1 MKIRKWNIVSLVL
14 LIIWMGVIFSF
25 SAKPADASSEM
36 SMTTGRFIGHLVI
49 TDYKKL
55 SHERQEAFAEKIE
68 HGVRKTA
75 HALEYALLGIL
86 IVQVFISFCKIKGI
100 YMVICFC
107 MGASYAVTDEIHQL
121 FVPGRSE
128 QIGDVI
134 IDSTGVLLGV
144 LFSYGIYKYIGK
156 KKLACSEK
164 HHHTLV

>member
-36 SMTTGRFIGHLVI
+36 SMTTGRFIGHLI
-49 TDYKKL
+49 IKDFEKQPQ
-55 SHERQEAFAEKIE
+55 ERQDAFAEKIE

-75 HALEYALLGIL
+75 HVLEYALLGIL
-86 IVQVFISFCKIKGI
+86 IVQVFLSFQKTKGI
-100 YMVICFC
+100 HMVIYFC
-107 MGASYAVTDEIHQL
+107 MGVGYAVTDEMHQL
-121 FVPGRSE
+121 FVPGRSG
-128 QIGDVI
+128 QIGDVM

-144 LFSYGIYKYIGK
+144 LFSYGIYRYIGK
-156 KKLACSEK
+156 KKLTCSEK